1 MLNALC
7 VVCIN
12 CHCIINSASRRTNRT
27 VLQKLAMPKMKKRQ
41 WHQRKRKDSTA
52 FVYNLITTNCLFI
65 CIYIYIYI
73 VCTYIYTS
81 EGHRKKKSQ
90 TKNDCGAEKRG
101 KDGKPVLKIFAFV
114 FFFLCVRWCLFHL
127 SVVSN
132 LCSSIYQSISYEFL
146 ISGFSCVSR
155 HQFDFL
161 HGEFFFFSLE
171 KDKSLKRM
179 KKKTH
184 WCWGYWIKYHF
195 VHAPFSRGKRRGT
208 RHRTKRTN
216 WWWWVSVSF
225 SSRDSL
231 GIGNILCDRYVECK
245 K

>member
-81 EGHRKKKSQ
+81 EGHRKKKPNQKRLWSGKKGKGWQ
-90 TKNDCGAEKRG
+90 TCLENLCLC
-101 KDGKPVLKIFAFV
+101 V
-114 FFFLCVRWCLFHL
+114 FFLCVRWCLFHL

-179 KKKTH
+179 KKKPT
-184 WCWGYWIKYHF
+184 
-195 VHAPFSRGKRRGT
+195 
-208 RHRTKRTN
+208 
-216 WWWWVSVSF
+216 
-225 SSRDSL
+225 D
-231 GIGNILCDRYVECK
+231 VEDIE
-245 K
+245 